1 MANNCYRYNR
11 PRRKGMSRRSLI
23 AGLRAGFLA
32 AMLLAP
38 TTSLFALPGDVL
50 EVIDAIAKGTS
61 TQMGQTVSVKIL
73 VTNYSTKEDE
83 KILRDAFRKG
93 QNAGL
98 VKALAKMRPVGRIQ
112 IPGTLGYE
120 LAFLSSEPTPT
131 GRSIRFLTNRKI
143 AFEEAARNTPSQA
156 YDLTSGQIEIDS
168 QDANKSAGVLYPEA
182 QLTINKDGQF
192 EIQLRKNE
200 WLLRNIIVRKV
211 GQKK

>member
-1 MANNCYRYNR
+1 
-11 PRRKGMSRRSLI
+11 MSRRSLI

-32 AMLLAP
+32 AMLLASI
-38 TTSLFALPGDVL
+38 TSLFALPGDVL

-112 IPGTLGYE
+112 IPGTLGYD

-131 GRSIRFLTNRKI
+131 GRFIRFLTNRKI